1 MSQLDELLARSRAP
15 GAFKNRRH
23 FTLSREKAI
32 EKQREFAL
40 RDPRG
45 YVLEIIQGAIF
56 AGATYMAVD
65 ARKNDILIAWV
76 GAPMLKKEE
85 LENLF
90 DYLFASRTDKRIRHM
105 VQLAVGINAL
115 IQRKPRSIRLESG
128 QDGRCIRLEM
138 DADGRNA
145 SIGEVENPIEG
156 TYLIAEFGGGWMA
169 RFGFTSSQETN
180 VETLIEQKCLYT
192 PVPILLNGN
201 APFGFR
207 ATRNIEI
214 FGSRD
219 QVQFDEG
226 ERRGVVAVHTS
237 SKAPLGFRMVVG
249 GVWIAQHRLEAV
261 SDQPL
266 VGVICD
272 DGLRKT
278 ADQGDIVQDERYLR
292 MLHAVQPHATTLI
305 RRAVDASYVP
315 PVLPA
320 VAPEEEVDVEAPT
333 GPEIV
338 YAPVPDVIP
347 MVGPRGT
354 TSLSRLENAGD
365 EPIFWCTPETSKELE
380 GDVAD
385 PLRFPFR
392 LLVLEEGQANQ
403 VGRDHPEIALHRLN
417 APTDIDFVLRVME
430 RGVEIRRVSVPL
442 DGGVLQVRLH
452 LQGRLPAWGN
462 GRRGTPVLLRRR
474 GKTIATGAIDETRVF
489 FTHLPAYELSLQLGL
504 PRLSLVL
511 DTDSDE
517 LPFDDEV
524 ARQALAAAW
533 RVAAPENDAPD
544 PDLLAALLGHEAQPQ
559 FAEDPHPVGREHHPD
574 ARVVLG
580 AALPP
585 SWPVR
590 LRSVPLID
598 VHTGPLDLDGY
609 LALVQTGEV
618 AWVRDAESLARMRP
632 LEERFG
638 FGHLAQHGVDELP
651 LFAVAHVGARWTWVK
666 DDRFFSS
673 GTPFTHLVFVAPNF
687 GARTHDRAYELV
699 AQPAKELLAVK
710 RRDAPDLDLEEAW
723 RLLYEGV
730 KRLEL
735 ENLWSR
741 RVSVS
746 RLDRA
751 RSVGRLAL
759 FHLTGLVEGAE
770 DDPVLLPSDGG
781 ARWST
786 KRLRHDPTARI
797 SAANGVVV
805 AEPTTFCLT
814 YGSYQAIA
822 PNREVD
828 LRYDDHPDVWRSLAE
843 TSGEGWLLRTEI
855 QEVRLKGWL
864 GLRMPYDATCGIL
877 LRTTGSLMA
886 LPELDERIPAHG
898 LLWPTHGHHLLTEGE
913 RQLLQLAGLRMY
925 AQLVDL
931 LRGRLDPERAHA
943 ARLYAWVFCHRA
955 HRRGRLSGT
964 ALQLARQVEV
974 FGEDGRT
981 WGTLDRWL
989 DTPAARRPAPPAEV
1003 VLPEPVEEEERP
1015 QDLVKGP
1022 QLSALQHRL
1031 EEILPPGLEIEV
1043 QAGELGRGAIVD
1055 TVSSGRRIGLR
1066 LNVQAG
1072 LVSEGIAREGASREL
1087 LLLEMARKL
1096 SQWGRAAGEELPLP
1110 RLQQML
1116 LSQRFED

>member
-1 MSQLDELLARSRAP
+1 MSQLDALLARSRAP

-45 YVLEIIQGAIF
+45 YVLEIIQGAVF

-76 GAPMLKKEE
+76 GAPMLQREE

-90 DYLFASRTDKRIRHM
+90 DYLFANRTDARIRHM

-128 QDGRCIRLEM
+128 AGGRCIRLEM
-138 DADGRNA
+138 DADGQNA

-156 TYLIAEFGGGWMA
+156 TYLIAEFGGGWMQ

-180 VETLIEQKCLYT
+180 VEALIEKRCLYT

-226 ERRGVVAVHTS
+226 ERRGVVALHS
-237 SKAPLGFRMVVG
+237 SAKAPRGFRVVVG
-249 GVWIAQHRLEAV
+249 GVWITDLPLTEV
-261 SDQPL
+261 SDKPL

-278 ADQGDIVQDERYLR
+278 ADQADIVQDDRYVRL
-292 MLHAVQPHATTLI
+292 LHAVQPHATTLV
-305 RRAVDASYVP
+305 RRTVDAGYVP
-315 PVLPA
+315 PTLPA
-320 VAPEEEVDVEAPT
+320 VATVEAEEVGSA
-333 GPEIV
+333 GPEVV

-354 TSLSRLENAGD
+354 TEVARLEGSGD
-365 EPIFWCTPETSKELE
+365 EPVFWCVPEKSRELE
-380 GDVAD
+380 GEVAD

-392 LLVLEEGQANQ
+392 LLVLDEGQANQ
-403 VGRDHPEIALHRLN
+403 LGRDLPELALHRLN
-417 APTDIDFVLRVME
+417 AASDIDFVLRVME
-430 RGVEIRRVSVPL
+430 RGIDVRRVTVPL
-442 DGGVLQVRLH
+442 RGGVLQVRLH
-452 LQGRLPAWGN
+452 RAGRLPAWGN
-462 GRRGTPVLLRRR
+462 GREGTPVLLRKNGRSV
-474 GKTIATGAIDETRVF
+474 ATGVIDQTRVF
-489 FTHLPAYELSLQLGL
+489 FHHLPPYELSIQLGL

-511 DTDSDE
+511 ESEGD
-517 LPFDDEV
+517 LAFDDEI

-533 RVAAPENDAPD
+533 QVAAPESGEPD
-544 PDLLAALLGHEAQPQ
+544 PELLAALLGHEAQPQ
-559 FAEDPHPVGREHHPD
+559 FAEHPHPVGQQHHPD
-574 ARVVLG
+574 AQVVLG

-590 LRSVPLID
+590 LRRIPLID

-609 LALVQTGEV
+609 LALVQQGEV
-618 AWVRDAESLARMRP
+618 AWVRDEQDLARMEP
-632 LEERFG
+632 LEARFG
-638 FGHLAQHGVDELP
+638 YGHLALHGVDELP
-651 LFAVAHVGARWTWVK
+651 LFAVALVGSRWQWVR
-666 DDRFFSS
+666 DDGFFDS
-673 GTPFTHLVFVAPNF
+673 GKPFTHLVFVAPHL
-687 GARTHDRAYELV
+687 AVRTHDRNYELV
-699 AQPAKELLAVK
+699 EQPAPELLAV
-710 RRDAPDLDLEEAW
+710 RRREAPPADLEEAW
-723 RLLYEGV
+723 RLLYEGL

-741 RVSVS
+741 RTKGA
-746 RLDRA
+746 RLA
-751 RSVGRLAL
+751 RSRSLGRLAL
-759 FHLTGLVEGAE
+759 FHLAERVEGASTH
-770 DDPVLLPSDGG
+770 PILLPSDGG
-781 ARWST
+781 ARWSLE
-786 KRLRHDPTARI
+786 RLRASPSARV

-814 YGSYQAIA
+814 YAAYLAVA
-822 PNREVD
+822 PKREVR

-855 QEVRLKGWL
+855 QEPRLKGWL

-877 LRTTGSLMA
+877 FRTTGNLMA

-931 LRGRLDPERAHA
+931 LKGRLDPERAAA
-943 ARLYAWVFCHRA
+943 ARLYAWVFCFRA
-955 HRRGRLSGT
+955 HQRGRLSGT
-964 ALQLARQVEV
+964 AMQLARQVEV

-989 DTPAARRPAPPAEV
+989 DTPASRRPAPPEEV
-1003 VLPEPVEEEERP
+1003 VLPEPPEEEAAP
-1015 QDLVKGP
+1015 VAVVKGP
-1022 QLSALQHRL
+1022 QLAALQRRL
-1031 EEILPPGLEIEV
+1031 AEIVPRGMDVEV
-1043 QAGELGRGAIVD
+1043 QAGELGRGAIVE
-1055 TVSSGRRIGLR
+1055 TSSTGRRVSLR
-1066 LNVQAG
+1066 LNLQVG
-1072 LVSEGIAREGASREL
+1072 LVADGIASEGAAREL

-1096 SQWGRAAGEELPLP
+1096 AQWSRAQGEDLQLL